1 MKFIAALLM
10 AGKLGKLL
18 TTAGTMALS
27 LFVYALLYGWKYA
40 AGLVGLIFVHEMG
53 HFIAARN
60 RGLPVGAPVFIPF
73 VGAWISLKTT
83 DLTPE
88 TEAYVGLAGPML
100 GTAAAF
106 VCYLV
111 ALENGEKLWM
121 AVAYAGFFLN
131 LFNLIPL
138 TPLDGGRI
146 VQVVSQR
153 LWLVGVPILAAVF
166 LWRPNPLLVVIALL
180 ALPKAWAAFRD
191 TAPAARI
198 VASPAERMKYM
209 VQYLAL
215 TAGLTVLAFDAHE
228 RLTA

>member
-228 RLTA
+228 RLTT